1 MGGKI
6 RRASNGLITISYP
19 ILLSW
24 VRSPSQTILLIK
36 CTRRSSGLSL
46 TRVFPA
52 SPWNHSD
59 ESITVSFRNQRASHP
74 LETTKPAFTAPG
86 CLLYS

>member
-6 RRASNGLITISYP
+6 RRASNGLITISYR

-24 VRSPSQTILLIK
+24 VRTILLIK
-36 CTRRSSGLSL
+36 CTRHSSGLSL

-59 ESITVSFRNQRASHP
+59 ESVTVSFRNQRASHP
-74 LETTKPAFTAPG
+74 PETTKPAFTAPG